1 MDYRE
6 HAPPSALARA
16 LACIWTFEDDA
27 ACAEPQRVVP
37 DGRCELLVHF
47 GAPYREA
54 DSDAPQ
60 ARVVFAGQ
68 LTRPLW
74 LHATGPC
81 GVVAARF
88 DCAAARAF
96 LGMPMDRATD
106 RRLALAGLWPEAI
119 RALEGDVLAAP
130 SMQARVDAIARFVG
144 QRLEGTGPD
153 AAIERGV
160 AAMQQASAEISVEE
174 IAAAAG
180 MSRRQLE
187 RRFRDAVGI
196 PPGTLA
202 DILRFRRVFDAMER
216 DSARPWTDAAA
227 AAGYFDQSHLIRDF
241 RRFVGCT
248 PGEFL
253 AARPGLATA
262 LVE

>member
-6 HAPPSALARA
+6 HAPPPALARA
-16 LACIWTFEDDA
+16 LACIWTFEDA
-27 ACAEPQRVVP
+27 AASAEAQRVVP
-37 DGRCELLVHF
+37 DGRCELVVHF

-54 DSDAPQ
+54 NEAAPQ

-88 DCAAARAF
+88 DPAAARAF

-106 RRLALAGLWPEAI
+106 KRLALADHWPAEIA
-119 RALEGDVLAAP
+119 ALEGEVLTAG
-130 SMQARVDAIARFVG
+130 SIEARVEAIARFVE
-144 QRLEGTGPD
+144 RRIEGASPD
-153 AAIERGV
+153 AAIERSV
-160 AAMQQASAEISVEE
+160 AAMQLVAAEISVDE
-174 IAAAAG
+174 IAAAAA

-216 DSARPWTDAAA
+216 DSSRPWTDAAA